1 MADQP
6 TSIFN
11 GNDSSVTQTQ
21 TNTDT
26 SNVQNASTNAQYAD
40 LLNAIKNERG
50 EPKYKS
56 VEDALKANLHAQS
69 FISTLQAEKAAVE
82 AEAQRLR
89 EEAERVKTL
98 EETLKALTT
107 QQQAPAATTAPVID
121 ESKIAE
127 LVNRTL
133 TQKQQQE
140 LAARNTETVVNTLQQ
155 KFGNEAE
162 KLFYD
167 KAKEMGMSV
176 QEMNALA
183 AKSPKAVLTMLGV
196 TEQSAPS
203 QRSVSPTTSTVNTSG
218 FQPQTTS
225 FVGRNQKQALVGAT
239 TQDVMQE
246 TQNARKMVEELHSQG
261 KSVHDLTDPKVYFKL
276 FGQ

>member
-1 MADQP
+1 MSDQ

-133 TQKQQQE
+133 TLKQQQE
-140 LAARNTETVVNTLQQ
+140 LAKTNTEAVVNTLQQ
-155 KFGNEAE
+155 KFGTEAE
-162 KLFYD
+162 KVFYG
-167 KAKEMGMSV
+167 KAAELGMTV

-196 TEQSAPS
+196 TEQAAPS
-203 QRSVSPTTSTVNTSG
+203 QRSVAPTTSTVNTSG